1 MLKSNYFFC
10 YTVGMKVILLKD
22 VRGVGMHGEI
32 KNVADGY
39 AINGL
44 FPKKLAEAA
53 TEEKIAEV
61 AAKRAAHEAQA
72 QEEAEQLDNKV
83 AALRGKTVTISSR
96 ATEKGGLFKAVHE
109 KDVAKAVLG
118 EHALAIPEDSI
129 SFPEAIKTVGEHIV
143 LLKSKNQ
150 KAELGVLVVPAI

>member
-1 MLKSNYFFC
+1 
-10 YTVGMKVILLKD
+10 MKVILLKD
-22 VRGVGMHGEI
+22 VRGGGMHGEI

-53 TEEKIAEV
+53 TSEKIADVE
-61 AAKRAAHEAQA
+61 AKRVAHEAEMQK
-72 QEEAEQLDNKV
+72 EAEQLDNKV
-83 AALRGKTVTISSR
+83 AALRGKTITISSR

-109 KDVAKAVLG
+109 KDVAKAILG
-118 EHALAIPEDSI
+118 EHALAIPEDAI
-129 SFPEAIKTVGEHIV
+129 TFPEPVKTVGEHVV

-150 KAELGVLVVPAI
+150 KAEFGVVVVPTV

>member
-1 MLKSNYFFC
+1 
-10 YTVGMKVILLKD
+10 MKIILLKD
-22 VRGVGMHGEI
+22 IRGVGLHGEV

-53 TEEKIAEV
+53 TQEKIAEV
-61 AAKRAAHEAQA
+61 EAARAAREAEAQK
-72 QEEAEQLDNKV
+72 EAEQLDNKV

-109 KDVAKAVLG
+109 KDIAKAVLG
-118 EHALAIPEDSI
+118 EHALAIPETAI
-129 SFPEAIKTVGEHIV
+129 VFQEAVKTVGEHVV

-150 KAELGVLVVPAI
+150 KSELGVVVVATPN

>member
-1 MLKSNYFFC
+1 
-10 YTVGMKVILLKD
+10 MKVILLKD

-53 TEEKIAEV
+53 TSEKIADVE
-61 AAKRAAHEAQA
+61 AKRVAHEAEMQK
-72 QEEAEQLDNKV
+72 EAEQLDNKV
-83 AALRGKTVTISSR
+83 AALRGKTITISSR

-109 KDVAKAVLG
+109 KDVAKAILG
-118 EHALAIPEDSI
+118 EHALAIPEDAI
-129 SFPEAIKTVGEHIV
+129 TFPEPVKTVGEHVV

-150 KAELGVLVVPAI
+150 KAEFGVVVVPAV

>member
-1 MLKSNYFFC
+1 
-10 YTVGMKVILLKD
+10 MKVILLKD
-22 VRGVGMHGEI
+22 VRGVGLHGEI

-53 TEEKIAEV
+53 TAEKIADVE
-61 AAKRAAHEAQA
+61 AKRVAHEAEMQK
-72 QEEAEQLDNKV
+72 EAEQLDNKV
-83 AALRGKTVTISSR
+83 AALRGKTITISSR

-109 KDVAKAVLG
+109 KDVAKAILG
-118 EHALAIPEDSI
+118 EHALAIPEDAI
-129 SFPEAIKTVGEHIV
+129 TFPEPVKTVGEHVV

-150 KAELGVLVVPAI
+150 KAEFGVVVVPTV

>member
-1 MLKSNYFFC
+1 
-10 YTVGMKVILLKD
+10 MKVILLKD

-44 FPKKLAEAA
+44 LPKKLAEAA
-53 TEEKIAEV
+53 TAEKIADVE
-61 AAKRAAHEAQA
+61 AKRVAHEAEMQK
-72 QEEAEQLDNKV
+72 EAEQLDNKV
-83 AALRGKTVTISSR
+83 AALRGKTITISSR

-109 KDVAKAVLG
+109 KDVAKAILG
-118 EHALAIPEDSI
+118 EHALAIPEDAI
-129 SFPEAIKTVGEHIV
+129 TFPEPVKTVGEHVV

-150 KAELGVLVVPAI
+150 KAEFGVVVVPTV

>member
-1 MLKSNYFFC
+1 
-10 YTVGMKVILLKD
+10 MKVILLKD

-53 TEEKIAEV
+53 TPEKVAKFEAMRAE
-61 AAKRAAHEAQA
+61 HEAQKA
-72 QEEAEQLDNKV
+72 QEEEQLDNKV
-83 AALRGKTVTISSR
+83 AALRGKKVSLSIR

-109 KDVAKAVLG
+109 KDVAKAILG
-118 EHALAIPEDSI
+118 EHALGIPEGAI
-129 SFPEAIKTVGEHIV
+129 TFPEPIKTVGERV
-143 LLKSKNQ
+143 VMLKSKNN
-150 KAELGVLVVPAI
+150 KAEFGVVVVAAV

>member
-1 MLKSNYFFC
+1 
-10 YTVGMKVILLKD
+10 MKIILLKD
-22 VRGVGMHGEI
+22 IRGVGLHGEV

-53 TEEKIAEV
+53 TQEKITEV
-61 AAKRAAHEAQA
+61 EAKRVAHEAQA
-72 QEEAEQLDNKV
+72 VKEAEQLDNKV

-109 KDVAKAVLG
+109 KDIVKAILG
-118 EHALAIPEDSI
+118 EHALALPEDAI
-129 SFPEAIKTVGEHIV
+129 SFPEPVKTVGEHVV

-150 KAELGVLVVPAI
+150 KAELGVVVVATPN

>member
-1 MLKSNYFFC
+1 
-10 YTVGMKVILLKD
+10 MKVILLKD

-53 TEEKIAEV
+53 TAEKIADVE
-61 AAKRAAHEAQA
+61 AKRVAHEAEMQK
-72 QEEAEQLDNKV
+72 EAEQLDNKV
-83 AALRGKTVTISSR
+83 AALRGKTITISSR

-109 KDVAKAVLG
+109 KDVAKAILG
-118 EHALAIPEDSI
+118 EHALAIPEDAI
-129 SFPEAIKTVGEHIV
+129 SFPEPVKTVGEHVV

-150 KAELGVLVVPAI
+150 KAEFGVVVVPAV

>member
-1 MLKSNYFFC
+1 
-10 YTVGMKVILLKD
+10 
-22 VRGVGMHGEI
+22 MHGDI

-53 TEEKIAEV
+53 TAEQIAVVE
-61 AAKRAAHEAQA
+61 AKRAAHEAEKQK
-72 QEEAEQLDNKV
+72 EAEQLDNKV

-109 KDVAKAVLG
+109 KDVAKAILG
-118 EHALAIPEDSI
+118 EHALAVREDAI
-129 SFPEAIKTVGEHIV
+129 TFPEPIKTVGEHVV

-150 KAELGVLVVPAI
+150 KAELGVVVVPAV

>member
-1 MLKSNYFFC
+1 
-10 YTVGMKVILLKD
+10 MKVILLKD

-53 TEEKIAEV
+53 TPEKVAKFEAMRAE
-61 AAKRAAHEAQA
+61 HEAQKA
-72 QEEAEQLDNKV
+72 QEEEQLDNKV
-83 AALRGKTVTISSR
+83 AALRGKKGSLSIR

-109 KDVAKAVLG
+109 KDVAKAILG
-118 EHALAIPEDSI
+118 EHALGIPEGAI
-129 SFPEAIKTVGEHIV
+129 TFPEPIKTVGEHV
-143 LLKSKNQ
+143 VMLKSKNN
-150 KAELGVLVVPAI
+150 KAEFGVVVVAAV

>member
-1 MLKSNYFFC
+1 
-10 YTVGMKVILLKD
+10 MKVILLKD

-53 TEEKIAEV
+53 TAEKIADVE
-61 AAKRAAHEAQA
+61 AKRVAHEAEMQK
-72 QEEAEQLDNKV
+72 EAEQLDNKV
-83 AALRGKTVTISSR
+83 AALRGKTITISSR

-109 KDVAKAVLG
+109 KDVAKAILG
-118 EHALAIPEDSI
+118 EHALAIPEDAI
-129 SFPEAIKTVGEHIV
+129 TFPEPVKTVGEHVV

-150 KAELGVLVVPAI
+150 KAEFGVVVVPAV

>member
-1 MLKSNYFFC
+1 
-10 YTVGMKVILLKD
+10 MKVILLKD

-53 TEEKIAEV
+53 TVEKIAQYETKK
-61 AAKRAAHEAQA
+61 AEREA
-72 QEEAEQLDNKV
+72 ETLKEAEQLDNKV
-83 AALRGKTVTISSR
+83 AALRGKTITISSR

-109 KDVAKAVLG
+109 KDIAKAILG
-118 EHALAIPEDSI
+118 EHALAIPEDAI
-129 SFPEAIKTVGEHIV
+129 TFPEPVKTVGEHVV

-150 KAELGVLVVPAI
+150 KAELGVVVVPAV

>member
-1 MLKSNYFFC
+1 
-10 YTVGMKVILLKD
+10 MKVILLKD

-53 TEEKIAEV
+53 TPEKVAKFEAMRAE
-61 AAKRAAHEAQA
+61 HEAQKA
-72 QEEAEQLDNKV
+72 QEEEQLDNKV
-83 AALRGKTVTISSR
+83 AALRGKKVSLSIR

-109 KDVAKAVLG
+109 KDVAKAILG
-118 EHALAIPEDSI
+118 EHALGIPEGAI
-129 SFPEAIKTVGEHIV
+129 TFPEPIKTVGEHV
-143 LLKSKNQ
+143 VMLKSKNN
-150 KAELGVLVVPAI
+150 KAEFGVVVVAAV

>member
-1 MLKSNYFFC
+1 
-10 YTVGMKVILLKD
+10 MKVILLKN
-22 VRGVGMHGEI
+22 VRGVGLHGEV

-53 TEEKIAEV
+53 TSEKIADVE
-61 AAKRAAHEAQA
+61 AKRVAHEAEMQK
-72 QEEAEQLDNKV
+72 EAEQLDNKV
-83 AALRGKTVTISSR
+83 AALRGKTITISSR

-109 KDVAKAVLG
+109 KDVAKAILG
-118 EHALAIPEDSI
+118 EHALAIPEDAI
-129 SFPEAIKTVGEHIV
+129 TFPEPVKTVGEHVV

-150 KAELGVLVVPAI
+150 KAEFGVVVVPTV

>member
-1 MLKSNYFFC
+1 
-10 YTVGMKVILLKD
+10 
-22 VRGVGMHGEI
+22 MHGEV

-53 TEEKIAEV
+53 TSEKIADVE
-61 AAKRAAHEAQA
+61 AKRVAHEAEMQK
-72 QEEAEQLDNKV
+72 EAEQLDNKV
-83 AALRGKTVTISSR
+83 AALRGKTITISSR

-109 KDVAKAVLG
+109 KDVAKAILG
-118 EHALAIPEDSI
+118 EHALAIPEDAI
-129 SFPEAIKTVGEHIV
+129 TFPEPVKTVGEHVV

-150 KAELGVLVVPAI
+150 KAEFGVVVVPTV

>member
-1 MLKSNYFFC
+1 
-10 YTVGMKVILLKD
+10 MKVILLKN
-22 VRGVGMHGEI
+22 VRGVGLHGEV

-53 TEEKIAEV
+53 TSEKIADVE
-61 AAKRAAHEAQA
+61 AKRVAHEAEMQK
-72 QEEAEQLDNKV
+72 EAEQLDNKV
-83 AALRGKTVTISSR
+83 AALRGKTITISSR

-109 KDVAKAVLG
+109 KDIAKAILG
-118 EHALAIPEDSI
+118 EHALAIPEDAI
-129 SFPEAIKTVGEHIV
+129 TFPEPVKTVGEHVV

-150 KAELGVLVVPAI
+150 KAEFGVVVVPTV

>member
-1 MLKSNYFFC
+1 
-10 YTVGMKVILLKD
+10 MKVILLKD

-53 TEEKIAEV
+53 TEEKIAQYEAKKAEV
-61 AAKRAAHEAQA
+61 QAEAAK
-72 QEEAEQLDNKV
+72 EEEQLDNKV
-83 AALRGKTVTISSR
+83 SALRGKKVTISAR

-109 KDVAKAVLG
+109 KDVAKAILG
-118 EHALAIPEDSI
+118 EHALAIGEECI
-129 SFPEAIKTVGEHIV
+129 KFPEPIKTVGEHV
-143 LLKSKNQ
+143 AMLSSKNN
-150 KAELGVLVVPAI
+150 KAEFGVVVVATV

>member
-1 MLKSNYFFC
+1 
-10 YTVGMKVILLKD
+10 MKVILLKD

-53 TEEKIAEV
+53 TAEKIAEV
-61 AAKRAAHEAQA
+61 EAKRAAREAEVQK
-72 QEEAEQLDNKV
+72 EAEQLDNKI
-83 AALRGKTVTISSR
+83 AALRGKIVTVSGR

-109 KDVAKAVLG
+109 KDIAKAILG
-118 EHALAIPEDSI
+118 EHALAIPEDAI
-129 SFPEAIKTVGEHIV
+129 TFPEPVKTVGEHII

-150 KAELGVLVVPAI
+150 KAELGVVVVQTPN